1 LGGDVAAGAGRLDH
15 APAIEQR
22 DDVLTVRGLPGDAPD
37 DLDTVIEV
45 ELDGGPDALPG
56 SYVFWAGEARY

>member
-1 LGGDVAAGAGRLDH
+1 
-15 APAIEQR
+15 
-22 DDVLTVRGLPGDAPD
+22 VLTVGSLPSRAPD